1 MEVLWLEKILPIL
14 DEIDKLSDIEKK
26 DLLKI
31 LPFDFGEKT
40 EMERRVL
47 WLLWMKNLLSILNKI
62 DKLSD
67 DEKKALFELLSI
79 DLVEKDKVE
88 SLNWDIFDEEMLRI
102 LIHDI
107 TSNLFA
113 SDTVDELFD
122 TKNDDLFELLSID
135 LKGKED
141 AKV

>member
-47 WLLWMKNLLSILNKI
+47 WLLWMENLLSILNKI

-88 SLNWDIFDEEMLRI
+88 SLNIFDEEMLRGFAS
-102 LIHDI
+102 DI
-107 TSNLFA
+107 VSNLFA
-113 SDTVDELFD
+113 SDEVDELFD
-122 TKNDDLFELLSID
+122 TKKDDLFELLAID
-135 LKGKED
+135 LKGNEN